1 MGIKIM
7 NSLEEKEKKIPEE
20 FKEIAKDFAKNGF
33 VTTSTNNLINS
44 TWPLPFEDRSIGMAP
59 NHIII
64 FPITGSLHQESLM
77 EKYILVSCKMAAPNA

>member
-33 VTTSTNNLINS
+33 VTTSTNNLIN
-44 TWPLPFEDRSIGMAP
+44 WAR
-59 NHIII
+59 
-64 FPITGSLHQESLM
+64 TGSLALDDIWFSL
-77 EKYILVSCKMAAPNA
+77 LCC